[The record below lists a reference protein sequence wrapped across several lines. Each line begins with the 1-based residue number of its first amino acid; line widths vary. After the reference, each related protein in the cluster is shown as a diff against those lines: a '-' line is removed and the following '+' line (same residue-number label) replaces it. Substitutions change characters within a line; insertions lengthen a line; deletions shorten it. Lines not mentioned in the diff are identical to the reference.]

1 MRDKDESSSQING
14 KEGSSEQVHPSLE
27 TGIADAVDIPKT
39 DLDVNVD
46 EESEV
51 LVSDDHGNPMDI
63 DE

>member
-27 TGIADAVDIPKT
+27 TGRADAVDIPKT

-51 LVSDDHGNPMDI
+51 LVSDDNGNPMDI